1 MKNKIK
7 FYIMILKRD
16 ENDNLK
22 YEFDLALVTK
32 FDENTYYY
40 SPAYMK
46 DYYKSFMLRRYIIF
60 DKYTGIAIALGG
72 TRKEVIEN
80 YNKVK
85 SKYDEER
92 KEDDYKELIKKYQ
105 ELLKNERTE
114 RSTC

>member
-16 ENDNLK
+16 ESDNLK
-22 YEFDLALVTK
+22 YGFNLVLVTK

-46 DYYKSFMLRRYIIF
+46 DYYKSFMLQRYIIF
-60 DKYTGIAIALGG
+60 DKYTSIAIATGN

-80 YNKVK
+80 YNKRK

-92 KEDDYKELIKKYQ
+92 EKDDYKDLVKKYQ
-105 ELLKNERTE
+105 ELLKNERTNN
-114 RSTC
+114 